1 MMGYDGFLLGCRHRR
16 ETKTKQKPKTT
27 ERMSAVVY
35 DDPLE
40 KGPKFHD
47 KNSHYKKNEKIT
59 DSQTSGHDPDDQDPN
74 GAVATLK

>member
-1 MMGYDGFLLGCRHRR
+1 MMGFTRIYWVMMGFTGFYWVMMGYDGFLLGCRHRR

-40 KGPKFHD
+40 KEPKFHD
-47 KNSHYKKNEKIT
+47 KNNHYKKK
-59 DSQTSGHDPDDQDPN
+59 
-74 GAVATLK
+74 